1 MKPIEE
7 LEINMMGLSMGE
19 VGIALVM
26 TDGDIQ
32 EGIRKWIRKTEG
44 RVPKLE
50 KKEGLLMEHGRIWV
64 PPDQEIKRQ
73 IVELNHDSPFTGHLG
88 IKGTSDL
95 VAKGYYWEG
104 RDQYIRD
111 YVTGCQTC
119 IRAKKR
125 NYRRHGM
132 LNPLPNPEGP
142 WLWTELDHIVKLPTS
157 NGFDSIY
164 RVWRVL

>member
-1 MKPIEE
+1 MGRGSLSTFGGRTWGNIMEGGKPS
-7 LEINMMGLSMGE
+7 LGNLWKS
-19 VGIALVM
+19 
-26 TDGDIQ
+26 
-32 EGIRKWIRKTEG
+32 
-44 RVPKLE
+44 
-50 KKEGLLMEHGRIWV
+50 MEHGGTRLGKWV
-64 PPDQEIKRQ
+64 LHKWNGYKARERGGKRLGWWWVLVVSTVFQ

-132 LNPLPNPEGP
+132 LNPLPNPGGP
-142 WLWTELDHIVKLPTS
+142 SLSKT
-157 NGFDSIY
+157 
-164 RVWRVL
+164 